1 MRAVLPL
8 SLLMALAS
16 AAVPLG
22 PRPASAP
29 LPASAQAPT
38 PTLVVVLTVDQMR
51 ADYLTRFG
59 PQLRGGLARLVQ
71 GGAVF
76 DSAFH
81 DHAITETAPGHATIL
96 SGRFPRGT
104 GITANSIGVEDA
116 GAPLVG
122 TDSGAGPGASPRR
135 FRGTVLLDWMLARDR
150 DARALSISMKDRAA
164 ILPLGSVRAPSR
176 QVLWYVPTGRFTTS
190 RWYGDTLPAWVER
203 WNARRVPFR
212 YAGRAWTPLLPDSAY
227 AERDDQAET
236 GGEDALFPHRLPAD
250 SALAANVV
258 RGTPFIDGIILD
270 AALDG
275 VSALG
280 LGARGRADL
289 LAVSLSGTDLVGHR
303 WGPDSR
309 EMHDQILRLDRA
321 LGTFLDSLYR
331 LRDPSRVVV
340 ALTADHGVARL
351 PEVAASASDAG
362 DAPRRVTLDAV
373 FDTLDAWLAA
383 RRVPRGSV
391 ALEDGALFVD
401 RKALAAAR
409 VSEDTVV
416 ERFARAALAVRGVQR
431 VDRTAALARADT
443 VRDAVARRWLHMLPP
458 EYPVP
463 AVVTLTPGSVWG
475 TRTAAEHGSPHDYDA
490 HVPLLLAGAPF
501 RPGHVA
507 ARVRVVDLAPTLA
520 RVLGVTPAERLDG
533 RVLAEAL
540 R

>member
-1 MRAVLPL
+1 MRLR
-8 SLLMALAS
+8 LLAATLGVALFGAR
-16 AAVPLG
+16 ACAQPPAG
-22 PRPASAP
+22 PQR
-29 LPASAQAPT
+29 
-38 PTLVVVLTVDQMR
+38 PTLLVFFTIDQGTPV
-51 ADYLTRFG
+51 YFTRYG
-59 PQLRGGLARLVQ
+59 AQLSGGLRRLWD

-76 DSAFH
+76 TDAH
-81 DHAITETAPGHATIL
+81 QDHGTTETAPGHASVM
-96 SGRFPRGT
+96 SGRFPSHT
-104 GITANSIGVEDA
+104 GIVRNNAGVQDPQA
-116 GAPLVG
+116 PLIGAPKG
-122 TDSGAGPGASPRR
+122 EPASPFR
-135 FRGTVLLDWMLARDR
+135 FRGSVLTDWMRIADPRT
-150 DARALSISMKDRAA
+150 RALSVSRKDRGA
-164 ILPLGSVRAPSR
+164 ILPMGRAHQSVF
-176 QVLWYVPTGRFTTS
+176 WYGYNGTFTTS
-190 RWYGDTLPAWVER
+190 TYYADTLPTWVR
-203 WNARRVPFR
+203 QFNARGGGPLKRFAGQAWTLLLPPNAYPEPDSVPVENG
-212 YAGRAWTPLLPDSAY
+212 GRAYTFPHVFPTDSA
-227 AERDDQAET
+227 AEAGELANYPWMDQLTLDLALEGVQQLKLGT
-236 GGEDALFPHRLPAD
+236 GPQTD
-250 SALAANVV
+250 V
-258 RGTPFIDGIILD
+258 
-270 AALDG
+270 
-275 VSALG
+275 
-280 LGARGRADL
+280 
-289 LAVSLSGTDLVGHR
+289 LAVSLSATDAVGHR
-303 WGPDSR
+303 YGMDSR
-309 EMHDQILRLDRA
+309 EMHDHILRLDRA

-351 PEVAASASDAG
+351 PELAASDGG

-391 ALEDGALFVD
+391 ELEDGALFVD

-416 ERFARAALAVRGVQR
+416 ERFAHAALAVRGVQR

-490 HVPLLLAGAPF
+490 HVPLLLVGAPF